1 MRKDSCKGW
10 KNIFS
15 FTLIQTLK
23 SKAYRGGLI
32 FMVVLLLVSVPLM
45 NLLMGNA
52 AMDGSEGTDIEK
64 VYVVNATMYRN
75 LDILPELPESYRK
88 ILFETTTETPERIQQ
103 RLVGDETE
111 AVLLVLAEDENA
123 SYIQLVKSP
132 EGSVADY
139 ELQILGQGIANAYSK
154 ARIRTLGISE
164 QQIAYLST
172 SVAASTGIVDTE
184 KALLV
189 EDSKISQSEYW
200 FLYIVM
206 FVILMTSVM
215 SSSQVA
221 SSIVSDKASKVLEYL
236 MTSVRPLA
244 IIVGK
249 VLSMLLAALI
259 QLAVMFL
266 AGFVSTQ
273 LGKIVS
279 GGAPNAISQYI
290 SPEILAHLNPGTIL
304 IGVAVAVL
312 GMVLYAILAGLC
324 GATVSRMEEVSE
336 SLTVLTISSLVG
348 FYIGIIAAGTLMG
361 GGDNVFATFALLF
374 PLSSAFLLPGAL
386 LVGKANVWIAA
397 LSGLILLVSIVLLF
411 RFVARVYE
419 TLILHN
425 GKRIKMKELFAISKN
440 NKKGAKEQHE

>member
-15 FTLIQTLK
+15 FTLVQTLK

-32 FMVVLLLVSVPLM
+32 FMVVLILVSMPLM
-45 NLLMGNA
+45 NLLMSNSA
-52 AMDGSEGTDIEK
+52 LDGSEGTDIEK
-64 VYVVNATMYRN
+64 VYVMNATMYRN
-75 LDILPELPESYRK
+75 LDILPELPEGYRN
-88 ILFETTTETPERIQQ
+88 IVFETTTEPPERIQQ
-103 RLVGDETE
+103 RLVGEETE

-123 SYIQLVKSP
+123 SYVQLIKSP

-139 ELQILGQGIANAYSK
+139 ELQILGQGISNAYSK

-164 QQIAYLST
+164 QQIAYLTT

-206 FVILMTSVM
+206 FVVLMTAVM
-215 SSSQVA
+215 GSSQVA

-249 VLSMLLAALI
+249 VLAMLLAVLI

-266 AGFVSTQ
+266 AGAVSTQ
-273 LGKIVS
+273 LGKMIS
-279 GGAPNAISQYI
+279 GGAPNAINQYI
-290 SPEILAHLNPGTIL
+290 SPEIMAHLNPGTIL
-304 IGVAVAVL
+304 IGVVVAVL
-312 GMVLYAILAGLC
+312 GMILYAILAGLC

-336 SLTVLTISSLVG
+336 GLSVLTIASLVG
-348 FYIGIIAAGTLMG
+348 FYLGVIAAGTLMG
-361 GGDNVFATFALLF
+361 GGDNAFATFALLF

-386 LVGKANVWIAA
+386 LVGKANLWLAI
-397 LSGLILLVSIVLLF
+397 LSVLILLVSIVLLF

-425 GKRIKMKELFAISKN
+425 GKRIKIKELFEISKN
-440 NKKGAKEQHE
+440 SKKGAKEQHE